1 MRSIFVCGSGRSG
14 TSMLAGLFSECGYFQ
29 GEDLYPSR
37 EANPKGFFEN
47 WQINFL
53 NERIILSSL
62 EAKYG
67 PDASGMFQ
75 TFYRKGQYW
84 LARLPVDLPCV
95 ATTDDKKEISDLV
108 AREPFCYKDPRFCF
122 TLEPWLGAAR
132 NALALCVFRHP
143 GVVVAS
149 ILKELQNAEY
159 LSDLRISISDLYE
172 TWRHMYL
179 RMLSMRARGH
189 EVYFV
194 NYNDLFKKTKLAEI
208 EKHVGAKLNRLF
220 PDKLLDRSGY
230 GGDLDEATK
239 DLFDALNDLASQHF
253 TGQPVK
259 TSAALFKRFSTK
271 SGLHHIPIDVAHPA
285 ALKADRPTV
294 GKGDSGGPVFSES
307 ELQGFVYRLYE
318 QQKNL
323 EAGIEHKES
332 ELYKAHAKLA
342 QGDKQ
347 IASLRA
353 DIGLQT
359 GRIADLEAKQQQL
372 MGDYSGL
379 QIIAAEQ
386 KGAIVTFETVLTQRT
401 VELEGLRSDIS
412 SRDARIGALES
423 MLVQRDQRTVMLV
436 KEIDQCNHE
445 ISTLKGSLSWRVT
458 APLRAIKR
466 WWLNIVHA

>member
-1 MRSIFVCGSGRSG
+1 M
-14 TSMLAGLFSECGYFQ
+14 
-29 GEDLYPSR
+29 
-37 EANPKGFFEN
+37 
-47 WQINFL
+47 
-53 NERIILSSL
+53 
-62 EAKYG
+62 
-67 PDASGMFQ
+67 
-75 TFYRKGQYW
+75 
-84 LARLPVDLPCV
+84 
-95 ATTDDKKEISDLV
+95 
-108 AREPFCYKDPRFCF
+108 
-122 TLEPWLGAAR
+122 
-132 NALALCVFRHP
+132 
-143 GVVVAS
+143 
-149 ILKELQNAEY
+149 
-159 LSDLRISISDLYE
+159 
-172 TWRHMYL
+172 
-179 RMLSMRARGH
+179 
-189 EVYFV
+189 
-194 NYNDLFKKTKLAEI
+194 
-208 EKHVGAKLNRLF
+208 
-220 PDKLLDRSGY
+220 
-230 GGDLDEATK
+230 
-239 DLFDALNDLASQHF
+239 
-253 TGQPVK
+253 
-259 TSAALFKRFSTK
+259 
-271 SGLHHIPIDVAHPA
+271 HHIPIDVAHPA